1 MHLTQ
6 LNEKAMLVKLTMRR
20 ANLTRRDQ
28 AAEALVQAQMDD
40 QSLIVNSKLFRDK
53 NNPINKIM
61 SAVSEVYEWHKK
73 NTLPY
78 IDKGPRILPNNNY
91 MEYTQTM
98 RHKIAVVDKLL
109 QQHMPNW
116 DMYVAQDIK
125 FRSHLPNSRAKAE
138 DYPTAEQFQS
148 KMGFDMRFMPLPD
161 AKHFLF
167 DISDEDIHGF
177 EQSMAEAMTVAKD
190 DTIKRMLEPLGK
202 LVSKLNTPIGS
213 EGSIFRDSAL
223 ENVVEGIEVAR
234 KLSIDAS
241 PELQGLI
248 AQLDNEMSKYVQR
261 KDWLRDSPP
270 MRKQAADKLDEI
282 ARQMGAFMGM
292 TLVEHKEAA

>member
-20 ANLTRRDQ
+20 ANLTRRDGE
-28 AAEALVQAQMDD
+28 AEALVQAQMDD

-61 SAVSEVYEWHKK
+61 SAVSEVYAWHKA

-91 MEYTQTM
+91 MDYTATM

-109 QQHMPNW
+109 QQHVPNW
-116 DMYVAQDIK
+116 DAYVQQDIQ

-138 DYPTAEQFQS
+138 DYPTAEQFQA

-161 AKHFLF
+161 SKHFLF
-167 DISDEDIHGF
+167 DLSDEDIQGF
-177 EQSMAEAMTVAKD
+177 EQSMAEAMAVAKD
-190 DTIKRMLEPLGK
+190 DMLKRMLEPLGK
-202 LVSKLNTPIGS
+202 LISKLSTPIGS

-234 KLSIDAS
+234 KLAIDAS
-241 PELQGLI
+241 PELQALI
-248 AQLDNEMSKYVQR
+248 GQLEAEMGKYVQR

-270 MRKQAADKLDEI
+270 MRKQAAEKLDEI

-292 TLVEHKEAA
+292 SQMLEAA

>member
-20 ANLTRRDQ
+20 ANLTRRDGE
-28 AAEALVQAQMDD
+28 AEALVQAQMDD

-61 SAVSEVYEWHKK
+61 SAVGEVYEWHKK

-91 MEYTQTM
+91 MDYTSTM

-109 QQHMPNW
+109 QQHIPSW
-116 DMYVAQDIK
+116 DQYVAQDIQ

-138 DYPTAEQFQS
+138 DYPTAEQFKS

-161 AKHFLF
+161 SKHFLF
-167 DISDEDIHGF
+167 DISDEDIQGF
-177 EQSMAEAMTVAKD
+177 EQSMAEATQVAKD
-190 DTIKRMLEPLGK
+190 DMLRRMLEPLGK
-202 LVSKLNTPIGS
+202 LVGKLSTPIGS

-234 KLSIDAS
+234 KLAIDAS

-248 AQLDNEMSKYVQR
+248 GQLDAEMGKYVQR
-261 KDWLRDSPP
+261 KDWLRESPP
-270 MRKQAADKLDEI
+270 MREQAAKKLDDI

-292 TLVEHKEAA
+292 SQLMEAA

>member
-1 MHLTQ
+1 MHHLTQ
-6 LNEKAMLVKLTMRR
+6 LNERAMLVKLTMRR
-20 ANLTRRDQ
+20 ANLTRRDTV
-28 AAEALVQAQMDD
+28 AEALVQTQMDD

-53 NNPINKIM
+53 HNPINKIM
-61 SAVSEVYEWHKK
+61 GAVSEVYEWHKK

-91 MEYTQTM
+91 MDYTATM

-116 DMYVAQDIK
+116 DTYVQQDIQ

-138 DYPTAEQFQS
+138 DYPTAEQFRA

-161 AKHFLF
+161 SKHFLF
-167 DISDEDIHGF
+167 DISDEDIQGF
-177 EQSMAEAMTVAKD
+177 EQSMSEALNVAKD
-190 DTIKRMLEPLGK
+190 DTIRRMLEPLGK

-223 ENVVEGIEVAR
+223 ENVVEGIEIAR

-248 AQLDNEMSKYVQR
+248 GQLSDEMGKFVQR
-261 KDWLRDSPP
+261 KDWLRESPP

-292 TLVEHKEAA
+292 AELLQEAA